1 MTSRHSSCAPVATCN
16 TGDLQ
21 PAARTYGL
29 YTSSLMPHRRVL
41 ACCGGG
47 GRSEGAVKLRR
58 GSAGGALASSDHRCR
73 AAAAVRALMRR
84 TRAVGAVLLRRC
96 AHLEDA
102 AGELWVRAAGRE
114 LCERA
119 PAPLRAIISRACC
132 SPKACES
139 STKKKVNKQ
148 VQKQKP
154 VLCRGQTARSC
165 ALPKKKNPRIS
176 QRTIFFCFFL
186 QASLT

>member
-1 MTSRHSSCAPVATCN
+1 
-16 TGDLQ
+16 
-21 PAARTYGL
+21 
-29 YTSSLMPHRRVL
+29 MPHRRVL

-58 GSAGGALASSDHRCR
+58 GSGVGALASCHHRCR

-84 TRAVGAVLLRRC
+84 TRAAGAVLLRRC

-102 AGELWVRAAGRE
+102 AAELWVRAAGRE

-132 SPKACES
+132 STKACEC
-139 STKKKVNKQ
+139 STKKTVNKQ
-148 VQKQKP
+148 VQKQKSYA
-154 VLCRGQTARSC
+154 LSGSDSALLRAAQT
-165 ALPKKKNPRIS
+165 KNPRIS